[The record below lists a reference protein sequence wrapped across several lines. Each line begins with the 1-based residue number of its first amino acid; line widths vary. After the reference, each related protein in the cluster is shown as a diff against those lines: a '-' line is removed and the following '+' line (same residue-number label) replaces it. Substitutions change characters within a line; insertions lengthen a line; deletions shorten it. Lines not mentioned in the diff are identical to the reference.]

1 MSFLRRSF
9 ISFNRFRIDAAKTR
23 GLEEFYENGIALP
36 KDKTVTGR
44 AWLAAELRNK
54 SFEDLQKIWIVL
66 LKERNLL
73 STQREEARAMKLQK
87 EHFTN
92 TSRMVKVRKS
102 MARVKTVLTERY
114 HAQTAALKE
123 NDLPPLNGQLSESTP
138 AESATPVAA
147 STSSA
152 TPTPEKST
160 V

>member
-36 KDKTVTGR
+36 KDKTVT
-44 AWLAAELRNK
+44 AAELRNK